1 MEDHRNGSKITR
13 TETQASGGSKEGV
26 PLRANRRVGARCY
39 SVRGRLCLCIARLST
54 GSFGLKCP
62 AIAVSCGLSMAA
74 TDKLKL
80 LASGKEADSRSAA
93 VPDAV
98 PATEEDDLPIPS
110 DINTV
115 FLGGLF
121 LLGILAACYV
131 AAEIVLPI
139 VLAFV
144 LSLVLHPAMRA
155 LERVHLPRGIAA
167 MLIILVLFGTL
178 GGLGLALS
186 GPAASWAQELPAGIP
201 KLQERL
207 SFLSRPIAAFQKFA
221 DQAQGLAQGDQP
233 KAVPV
238 AVQGSALSDRLLTGT
253 RSLAGGLL
261 ETVLVLFFL
270 LVSGDTFLRRL
281 VEILPRFKNKR
292 QAVDI
297 SQQIE
302 RDVSAYL
309 FTITIMNLA
318 VGVATGAVMALCGM
332 SDPVLWGTI
341 AFLLN
346 YIPVLGPMTGVVVF
360 LLAGLLSINSL
371 WVAFLPA
378 GLYLLIHLV
387 EGETVTPMLLAR
399 RFTINPVLVILS
411 LVFWYWMWGVP
422 GAILSTPMLAITKII
437 CDRIRPLMA
446 FGHFMEG

>member
-1 MEDHRNGSKITR
+1 M
-13 TETQASGGSKEGV
+13 A
-26 PLRANRRVGARCY
+26 
-39 SVRGRLCLCIARLST
+39 
-54 GSFGLKCP
+54 
-62 AIAVSCGLSMAA
+62 AIA
-74 TDKLKL
+74 KLKL
-80 LASGKEADSRSAA
+80 LSSRRAADVPTVAA
-93 VPDAV
+93 PTVAAAD
-98 PATEEDDLPIPS
+98 EDDLPIPS
-110 DINTV
+110 DIKAV

-121 LLGILAACYV
+121 LVAMLGACYV
-131 AAEIVLPI
+131 ASDIVLPI

-144 LSLVLHPAMRA
+144 LSLVLQPAMRA
-155 LERVHLPRGIAA
+155 LERLRLPRGIAA
-167 MLIILVLFGTL
+167 VFLILVLFGTL
-178 GGLGLALS
+178 GGLGAALS
-186 GPAASWAQELPAGIP
+186 GPAASWAQKLPTGVP

-221 DQAQGLAQGDQP
+221 DQAQGITLGGEP

-238 AVQGSALSDRLLTGT
+238 TVQGSGLSDRLLSGT
-253 RSLAGGLL
+253 RSFASGLL

-270 LVSGDTFLRRL
+270 LVSGETFLRRL
-281 VEILPRFKNKR
+281 VEILPRFKDKR

-302 RDVSAYL
+302 SDVTAYL
-309 FTITIMNLA
+309 FTITVMNLA
-318 VGVATGAVMALCGM
+318 VGVAIGTVMAFCGVG
-332 SDPVLWGTI
+332 DPVLWGTA

-346 YIPVLGPMTGVVVF
+346 YIPILGPMIGVVVF
-360 LLAGLLSINSL
+360 LLAGLLSIDSL
-371 WVAFLPA
+371 WGAFLPA

>member
-1 MEDHRNGSKITR
+1 M
-13 TETQASGGSKEGV
+13 A
-26 PLRANRRVGARCY
+26 
-39 SVRGRLCLCIARLST
+39 
-54 GSFGLKCP
+54 
-62 AIAVSCGLSMAA
+62 AIA
-74 TDKLKL
+74 KLKL
-80 LASGKEADSRSAA
+80 LSSRRAADVPPVTVPTAA
-93 VPDAV
+93 AADQ
-98 PATEEDDLPIPS
+98 DDLPIPS
-110 DINTV
+110 DIKAV

-121 LLGILAACYV
+121 LLAMLGACYV
-131 AAEIVLPI
+131 ASDIVLPI

-144 LSLVLHPAMRA
+144 LSLVLQPAMRA
-155 LERVHLPRGIAA
+155 LERLRLPRGIAA
-167 MLIILVLFGTL
+167 VFLILMLFGTL
-178 GGLGLALS
+178 GGFGAALS
-186 GPAASWAQELPAGIP
+186 GPAASWAQKLPTGVP

-221 DQAQGLAQGDQP
+221 DQAQGITLGGEP

-238 AVQGSALSDRLLTGT
+238 TVQGSGLSDRLLNGT
-253 RSLAGGLL
+253 RSFASGLL

-270 LVSGDTFLRRL
+270 LVSGETFLRRL
-281 VEILPRFKNKR
+281 VEILPRFKDKR

-302 RDVSAYL
+302 GDVSAYL

-318 VGVATGAVMALCGM
+318 VGVAIGTVMAFCGVG
-332 SDPVLWGTI
+332 DPVLWGTV

-346 YIPVLGPMTGVVVF
+346 YIPILGPMIGVAVF
-360 LLAGLLSINSL
+360 LLAGLLSIDSL
-371 WVAFLPA
+371 WGAFLPA

-422 GAILSTPMLAITKII
+422 GAVLSTPMLAITKII

>member
-1 MEDHRNGSKITR
+1 M
-13 TETQASGGSKEGV
+13 
-26 PLRANRRVGARCY
+26 
-39 SVRGRLCLCIARLST
+39 
-54 GSFGLKCP
+54 
-62 AIAVSCGLSMAA
+62 AVI
-74 TDKLKL
+74 DQLKL
-80 LASGKEADSRSAA
+80 LASQKAPDRPSLAAPAD
-93 VPDAV
+93 
-98 PATEEDDLPIPS
+98 EDDLPIPS
-110 DINTV
+110 DIKAV

-121 LLGILAACYV
+121 LLAMLAACYV
-131 AAEIVLPI
+131 ATEIVLPI

-144 LSLVLHPAMRA
+144 LSLVLQPAMRA
-155 LERVHLPRGIAA
+155 LERVYLPRGIAA
-167 MLIILVLFGTL
+167 LLVILILFGTL
-178 GGLGLALS
+178 GGLGTALS
-186 GPAASWAQELPAGIP
+186 GPATSWAQKLPTGIP

-253 RSLAGGLL
+253 RSLASGLL

-332 SDPVLWGTI
+332 GDPVLWGTV

-346 YIPVLGPMTGVVVF
+346 YIPILGPMTGVVVF

>member
-1 MEDHRNGSKITR
+1 
-13 TETQASGGSKEGV
+13 
-26 PLRANRRVGARCY
+26 
-39 SVRGRLCLCIARLST
+39 
-54 GSFGLKCP
+54 
-62 AIAVSCGLSMAA
+62 MAA
-74 TDKLKL
+74 IDKLKL
-80 LASGKEADSRSAA
+80 LASRGAADRPSSAA
-93 VPDAV
+93 
-98 PATEEDDLPIPS
+98 PATAAAEEDDLPIPS
-110 DINTV
+110 DIKTV

-121 LLGILAACYV
+121 LLGMLAACYV

-144 LSLVLHPAMRA
+144 LSLVLQPAMRA
-155 LERVHLPRGIAA
+155 LERVYLPRGIAA
-167 MLIILVLFGTL
+167 MLVILLLFGTL
-178 GGLGLALS
+178 GGLGTALS
-186 GPAASWAQELPAGIP
+186 GPAASWAQKLPTGVP

-253 RSLAGGLL
+253 RSFASGLL
-261 ETVLVLFFL
+261 EAVLVLFFL

-281 VEILPRFKNKR
+281 VEILPRFKDKR

-302 RDVSAYL
+302 SDVSAYL

-318 VGVATGAVMALCGM
+318 VGLATGTVVALCGVG
-332 SDPVLWGTI
+332 DPVLWGTV

-346 YIPVLGPMTGVVVF
+346 YIPILGPMIGVVVF
-360 LLAGLLSINSL
+360 LLAGLLSIDSL
-371 WVAFLPA
+371 WAAFLPA

-446 FGHFMEG
+446 FGHFIEG

>member
-1 MEDHRNGSKITR
+1 
-13 TETQASGGSKEGV
+13 
-26 PLRANRRVGARCY
+26 
-39 SVRGRLCLCIARLST
+39 
-54 GSFGLKCP
+54 
-62 AIAVSCGLSMAA
+62 MAA
-74 TDKLKL
+74 IDKLKS
-80 LASGKEADSRSAA
+80 LASRRAADRPSAA
-93 VPDAV
+93 APIVAA
-98 PATEEDDLPIPS
+98 PAGEDDLPIPA

-121 LLGILAACYV
+121 LLAMLAACYV

-144 LSLVLHPAMRA
+144 LSLVLTPAMRV
-155 LERVHLPRGIAA
+155 LERVRLPRGIAA
-167 MLIILVLFGTL
+167 ILLILVLFGTL
-178 GGLGLALS
+178 GGLGTVLS
-186 GPAASWAQELPAGIP
+186 GPATSWAQKLPTGIP
-201 KLQERL
+201 KLEERL

-221 DQAQGLAQGDQP
+221 DQAQGLTLGGEP

-238 AVQGSALSDRLLTGT
+238 AVQGSGLSDRLLSGT
-253 RSLAGGLL
+253 RSFASGLL

-281 VEILPRFKNKR
+281 VEILPRFKDKR

-302 RDVSAYL
+302 SDVSAYL

-318 VGVATGAVMALCGM
+318 VGVATGTVMAICGVG
-332 SDPVLWGTI
+332 DPVLWGTV

-346 YIPVLGPMTGVVVF
+346 YIPILGPMIGVVVF

-378 GLYLLIHLV
+378 GLYLLIHLA

-399 RFTINPVLVILS
+399 RFMINPVLVILA

-422 GAILSTPMLAITKII
+422 GAVLSTPMLAITKII

>member
-1 MEDHRNGSKITR
+1 MT
-13 TETQASGGSKEGV
+13 
-26 PLRANRRVGARCY
+26 
-39 SVRGRLCLCIARLST
+39 
-54 GSFGLKCP
+54 
-62 AIAVSCGLSMAA
+62 AI
-74 TDKLKL
+74 DKLKS
-80 LASGKEADSRSAA
+80 LASRKAADRPSAA
-93 VPDAV
+93 APIAAA
-98 PATEEDDLPIPS
+98 PADEDDLPIPS
-110 DINTV
+110 NINTV

-121 LLGILAACYV
+121 LFAVLAACYV

-144 LSLVLHPAMRA
+144 LSLVLTPAMRV
-155 LERVHLPRGIAA
+155 LERVRVPRWVAA
-167 MLIILVLFGTL
+167 MLVILVLFSTL
-178 GGLGLALS
+178 GGLGAALS
-186 GPAASWAQELPAGIP
+186 GPAASWAQKLPTGIP
-201 KLQERL
+201 KLDERL
-207 SFLSRPIAAFQKFA
+207 SFLSRPIAAFQKFI
-221 DQAQGLAQGDQP
+221 DQAQGLTQGGEP

-238 AVQGSALSDRLLTGT
+238 ALQGSGLSNQLLSGT
-253 RSLAGGLL
+253 RSFASGLL

-302 RDVSAYL
+302 SDVSAYL

-318 VGVATGAVMALCGM
+318 VGVATGTVMALCGVG
-332 SDPVLWGTI
+332 DPVLWGTV

-346 YIPVLGPMTGVVVF
+346 YIPILGPMIGVVVF
-360 LLAGLLSINSL
+360 VLAGLLSITAL
-371 WVAFLPA
+371 WGAFLPA

-446 FGHFMEG
+446 FGHFIEG

>member
-1 MEDHRNGSKITR
+1 M
-13 TETQASGGSKEGV
+13 
-26 PLRANRRVGARCY
+26 
-39 SVRGRLCLCIARLST
+39 
-54 GSFGLKCP
+54 
-62 AIAVSCGLSMAA
+62 AVI
-74 TDKLKL
+74 DQLKL
-80 LASGKEADSRSAA
+80 LGSRKAADRPSTAA
-93 VPDAV
+93 PTAAAAD
-98 PATEEDDLPIPS
+98 EDDLPIPS
-110 DINTV
+110 DINAV

-121 LLGILAACYV
+121 LLAMLAACYV

-144 LSLVLHPAMRA
+144 LSLVLQPAMRV
-155 LERVHLPRGIAA
+155 LERVYLPRGVAA
-167 MLIILVLFGTL
+167 LLVILVLFGTL
-178 GGLGLALS
+178 GGLGTALS
-186 GPAASWAQELPAGIP
+186 GPATSWAEKLPTGIP

-221 DQAQGLAQGDQP
+221 DQAQGLAQGNQP

-238 AVQGSALSDRLLTGT
+238 AVQGSALSDRLLTST
-253 RSLAGGLL
+253 RSLASGLL

-332 SDPVLWGTI
+332 GDPVLWGTV

-346 YIPVLGPMTGVVVF
+346 YIPILGPMTGVVVF

>member
-1 MEDHRNGSKITR
+1 M
-13 TETQASGGSKEGV
+13 A
-26 PLRANRRVGARCY
+26 
-39 SVRGRLCLCIARLST
+39 
-54 GSFGLKCP
+54 
-62 AIAVSCGLSMAA
+62 AIA
-74 TDKLKL
+74 KLKL
-80 LASGKEADSRSAA
+80 LPSRRVVDMPTTAA
-93 VPDAV
+93 PTVA
-98 PATEEDDLPIPS
+98 AANEDDLPIPS
-110 DINTV
+110 DIKAV

-121 LLGILAACYV
+121 LLAMLGACYI
-131 AAEIVLPI
+131 ASDIVLPI

-144 LSLVLHPAMRA
+144 LSLVLQPAMRA
-155 LERVHLPRGIAA
+155 LERVRLPRGVAA
-167 MLIILVLFGTL
+167 VFLIFMLFGTL
-178 GGLGLALS
+178 GGLGAALS
-186 GPAASWAQELPAGIP
+186 GPAASWAEKLPTGIP

-207 SFLSRPIAAFQKFA
+207 SFLSRPIAAVQKFA
-221 DQAQGLAQGDQP
+221 DQAQGLTQAGEAKP
-233 KAVPV
+233 VPV
-238 AVQGSALSDRLLTGT
+238 AVQGAGLSERLLSGT
-253 RSLAGGLL
+253 RAFASGLL

-302 RDVSAYL
+302 SDVSAYL
-309 FTITIMNLA
+309 FTITVMNLA
-318 VGVATGAVMALCGM
+318 VGVAIGTVMTFCGVG
-332 SDPVLWGTI
+332 DPVLWGTV

-346 YIPVLGPMTGVVVF
+346 YIPILGPMIGVGVF
-360 LLAGLLSINSL
+360 LLAGLLSIDSL
-371 WVAFLPA
+371 WGAFLPA

>member
-1 MEDHRNGSKITR
+1 MAD
-13 TETQASGGSKEGV
+13 
-26 PLRANRRVGARCY
+26 
-39 SVRGRLCLCIARLST
+39 IA
-54 GSFGLKCP
+54 
-62 AIAVSCGLSMAA
+62 
-74 TDKLKL
+74 KLKL
-80 LASGKEADSRSAA
+80 LSSRRAADVPTAVAPTAA
-93 VPDAV
+93 AAD
-98 PATEEDDLPIPS
+98 EDDLPIPS
-110 DINTV
+110 DIKAV

-121 LLGILAACYV
+121 LLAMLGACYV
-131 AAEIVLPI
+131 ASDIILPI

-144 LSLVLHPAMRA
+144 LSLVLQPAMRA
-155 LERVHLPRGIAA
+155 LERVRLPRGIAA
-167 MLIILVLFGTL
+167 VFLILVLFGTL
-178 GGLGLALS
+178 GGLGAALS
-186 GPAASWAQELPAGIP
+186 GPAASWAQKLPSGIP
-201 KLQERL
+201 KLEERL
-207 SFLSRPIAAFQKFA
+207 SFLSRPIAAFQKFV
-221 DQAQGLAQGDQP
+221 DQAQGITLGGEP

-238 AVQGSALSDRLLTGT
+238 TVQGSGLSDRLLSGT
-253 RSLAGGLL
+253 RSFASGLL

-281 VEILPRFKNKR
+281 VEILPRFKDKR

-302 RDVSAYL
+302 SDVSAYL

-318 VGVATGAVMALCGM
+318 VGVAIGTVMMFCGVG
-332 SDPVLWGTI
+332 DPVLWGTV

-346 YIPVLGPMTGVVVF
+346 YIPILGPMIGVVVF
-360 LLAGLLSINSL
+360 LLAGLLSIDSL
-371 WVAFLPA
+371 WGAFLPA

-399 RFTINPVLVILS
+399 RFTINPVLVVLS

>member
-1 MEDHRNGSKITR
+1 MAD
-13 TETQASGGSKEGV
+13 
-26 PLRANRRVGARCY
+26 
-39 SVRGRLCLCIARLST
+39 IA
-54 GSFGLKCP
+54 
-62 AIAVSCGLSMAA
+62 
-74 TDKLKL
+74 KLKL
-80 LASGKEADSRSAA
+80 LSSRRAADVPTAVAPTAA
-93 VPDAV
+93 AAD
-98 PATEEDDLPIPS
+98 EDDLPIPS
-110 DINTV
+110 DIKAV

-121 LLGILAACYV
+121 LLAMLGACYV
-131 AAEIVLPI
+131 ASDIILPI

-144 LSLVLHPAMRA
+144 LSLVLQPAMRA
-155 LERVHLPRGIAA
+155 LERVRLPRGIAA
-167 MLIILVLFGTL
+167 VFLILVLFGTL
-178 GGLGLALS
+178 GGLGAALS
-186 GPAASWAQELPAGIP
+186 GPAASWAQKLPTGIP
-201 KLQERL
+201 KLEERL
-207 SFLSRPIAAFQKFA
+207 SFLSRPIAAVQKFV
-221 DQAQGLAQGDQP
+221 DQAQGLTLGGET

-238 AVQGSALSDRLLTGT
+238 AVQGSGLSDRLLSGT
-253 RSLAGGLL
+253 RSFASGLL

-281 VEILPRFKNKR
+281 VEILPRFKDKR

-302 RDVSAYL
+302 SDVSAYL

-318 VGVATGAVMALCGM
+318 VGVAIGTVMMFCGVG
-332 SDPVLWGTI
+332 DPVLWGTV

-346 YIPVLGPMTGVVVF
+346 YIPILGPMIAVAVF
-360 LLAGLLSINSL
+360 LLVGLLSIDSL
-371 WVAFLPA
+371 WGAFLPA

-446 FGHFMEG
+446 FGHFMEA

>member
-1 MEDHRNGSKITR
+1 M
-13 TETQASGGSKEGV
+13 A
-26 PLRANRRVGARCY
+26 
-39 SVRGRLCLCIARLST
+39 
-54 GSFGLKCP
+54 
-62 AIAVSCGLSMAA
+62 AIA
-74 TDKLKL
+74 KLKL
-80 LASGKEADSRSAA
+80 LSSRRAADVPPVTVPTAA
-93 VPDAV
+93 AAD
-98 PATEEDDLPIPS
+98 EDDLPIPS
-110 DINTV
+110 DIKAV

-121 LLGILAACYV
+121 LLAMLGACYV
-131 AAEIVLPI
+131 ASDIVLPI

-144 LSLVLHPAMRA
+144 LSLVLQPAMRA
-155 LERVHLPRGIAA
+155 LERLRLPRGIAA
-167 MLIILVLFGTL
+167 VFLILMLFGTL
-178 GGLGLALS
+178 GGFGAALS
-186 GPAASWAQELPAGIP
+186 GPAASWAQKLPTGVP

-221 DQAQGLAQGDQP
+221 DQAQGITLGGEP

-238 AVQGSALSDRLLTGT
+238 TVQGSGLSDRLLNGT
-253 RSLAGGLL
+253 RSFASGLL

-270 LVSGDTFLRRL
+270 LVSGETFLRRL
-281 VEILPRFKNKR
+281 VEILPRFKDKR

-302 RDVSAYL
+302 GDVSAYL

-318 VGVATGAVMALCGM
+318 VGVAIGTVMAFCGVG
-332 SDPVLWGTI
+332 DPVLWGTV

-346 YIPVLGPMTGVVVF
+346 YIPILGPMIGVAVF
-360 LLAGLLSINSL
+360 LLAGLLSIDSL
-371 WVAFLPA
+371 WGAFLPA

-422 GAILSTPMLAITKII
+422 GAVLSTPMLAITKII

>member
-1 MEDHRNGSKITR
+1 MTTIDRIKSLAGAK
-13 TETQASGGSKEGV
+13 
-26 PLRANRRVGARCY
+26 RVDQG
-39 SVRGRLCLCIARLST
+39 
-54 GSFGLKCP
+54 
-62 AIAVSCGLSMAA
+62 
-74 TDKLKL
+74 
-80 LASGKEADSRSAA
+80 SAA
-93 VPDAV
+93 S
-98 PATEEDDLPIPS
+98 PAENTVEDDQELPIPS

-121 LLGILAACYV
+121 VLALLASFYV

-144 LSLVLHPAMRA
+144 LSLALTPGMRL
-155 LERVHLPRGIAA
+155 LERVRVPRGVAA
-167 MLIILVLFGTL
+167 VFLILLLFAAL
-178 GGLGLALS
+178 AGLGTILS
-186 GPAASWAQELPAGIP
+186 APASNWAQKLPEGIP

-207 SFLSRPIAAFQKFA
+207 SFLSRPIAALQKLV
-221 DQAQGLAQGDQP
+221 DQAQGLTLGTES

-238 AVQGSALSDRLLTGT
+238 AVQGSGLLEHLLSST
-253 RSLAGGLL
+253 RSFASGLL

-281 VEILPRFKNKR
+281 VEILPRFKDKR

-297 SQQIE
+297 SKQIE
-302 RDVSAYL
+302 SDVSAYL
-309 FTITIMNLA
+309 FTITMMNLA
-318 VGVATGAVMALCGM
+318 VGVATGAVMALCGVE
-332 SDPVLWGTI
+332 DPILWGMV

-346 YIPVLGPMTGVVVF
+346 YIPILGPMAGVVTF
-360 LLAGLLSINSL
+360 LLVGLLSIDSL

-378 GLYLLIHLV
+378 SLYLLIHLV

-437 CDRIRPLMA
+437 SDRIRPLMA
-446 FGHFMEG
+446 LGHFMEG

>member
-1 MEDHRNGSKITR
+1 M
-13 TETQASGGSKEGV
+13 
-26 PLRANRRVGARCY
+26 
-39 SVRGRLCLCIARLST
+39 ST
-54 GSFGLKCP
+54 A
-62 AIAVSCGLSMAA
+62 AIDQLE
-74 TDKLKL
+74 L
-80 LASGKEADSRSAA
+80 LAGRKAADRPSAA
-93 VPDAV
+93 AAADAD
-98 PATEEDDLPIPS
+98 EDDLPIPS

-115 FLGGLF
+115 LLGGLF
-121 LLGILAACYV
+121 VLAMLAACYV

-144 LSLVLHPAMRA
+144 LSLLLTPAMRV
-155 LERVHLPRGIAA
+155 LQRVHLPRGLAA
-167 MLIILVLFGTL
+167 MLVILVLFATL
-178 GGLGLALS
+178 GGLGAMLS
-186 GPAASWAQELPAGIP
+186 APATSWAQKLPTGIP

-221 DQAQGLAQGDQP
+221 DQAQGLTLGGEA

-238 AVQGSALSDRLLTGT
+238 AVQGSGLSDRLLTGT
-253 RSLAGGLL
+253 RSFASGLL
-261 ETVLVLFFL
+261 ETMLVLFFL

-281 VEILPRFKNKR
+281 VEILPRFKDKR

-297 SQQIE
+297 SKQIE
-302 RDVSAYL
+302 SDVAAYL

-318 VGVATGAVMALCGM
+318 VGVATGAVMALCGVG
-332 SDPVLWGTI
+332 DPVLWGTV

-346 YIPVLGPMTGVVVF
+346 YIPILGPMSGVVVF
-360 LLAGLLSINSL
+360 LLAGLLSIDSR
-371 WVAFLPA
+371 WAAFLPA

-422 GAILSTPMLAITKII
+422 GAVLSTPMLAITKII
-437 CDRIRPLMA
+437 SDRIRPLMA

>member
-1 MEDHRNGSKITR
+1 MT
-13 TETQASGGSKEGV
+13 
-26 PLRANRRVGARCY
+26 
-39 SVRGRLCLCIARLST
+39 
-54 GSFGLKCP
+54 
-62 AIAVSCGLSMAA
+62 AI
-74 TDKLKL
+74 DKLRL
-80 LASGKEADSRSAA
+80 LASRKAPDRPSAA
-93 VPDAV
+93 VPTDVAPV
-98 PATEEDDLPIPS
+98 DEAASPVPS
-110 DINTV
+110 DIKAV

-121 LLGILAACYV
+121 LLALLAACYV

-144 LSLVLHPAMRA
+144 LSLVLQPAMRM
-155 LERVHLPRGIAA
+155 LERIHLPRGIAA
-167 MLIILVLFGTL
+167 MLMILVLFGTL
-178 GGLGLALS
+178 GGLGAALS
-186 GPAASWAQELPAGIP
+186 VPATSWAQKLPTGIP
-201 KLQERL
+201 KLEERL
-207 SFLSRPIAAFQKFA
+207 SFLSRPIAAFEKFT
-221 DQAQGLAQGDQP
+221 DQAQGLTQGDGP

-238 AVQGSALSDRLLTGT
+238 TVQGSGLSTELLSGT
-253 RSLAGGLL
+253 RSFASGLL

-281 VEILPRFKNKR
+281 VEILPRFKDKR

-297 SQQIE
+297 SKQIE
-302 RDVSAYL
+302 SDVSAYL

-318 VGVATGAVMALCGM
+318 VGVATGAVMALCGVG
-332 SDPVLWGTI
+332 DPLLWGTV

-346 YIPVLGPMTGVVVF
+346 YIPILGPMTGVVVF
-360 LLAGLLSINSL
+360 LLVGLLSSSSL
-371 WVAFLPA
+371 WGAFLPA

-387 EGETVTPMLLAR
+387 EGETVTPLLLAR

-446 FGHFMEG
+446 FGHFMEA